1 MNNQNPKRSIRKSY
15 FITIISAIIGALF
28 LIVVTGGFN
37 QEDTT
42 ISKTLDEQK
51 TPEINLDDS
60 WPREVKVFNGTISIT
75 KKPQRILTASVGH
88 DELTVSLVN
97 LERLVGVAGIT
108 KDPTYSNVASL
119 VKNIPEVDRDPENIV
134 ALNPD
139 IIVTSQYFP
148 EESIKRLNDL
158 KITVVQTELAANI
171 KDQITNI
178 LLLGYIY
185 GEENRAEVL
194 SAEINKRYE
203 YIQSIT
209 ADKSQEQKK
218 KVASITRYSDQIWTA
233 GSNSTEGMIIDAA
246 GGINVASTS
255 GIIGNATTSIEG
267 LIRMEPEIIII
278 TQPKEFGGS
287 ELRDDLMTSDVTKQI
302 PAVMK
307 NQIYFMET
315 KHFTTLS
322 FWNIRGIEELA
333 KILWPDQVE
342 EQTFGGFSLPK

>member
-1 MNNQNPKRSIRKSY
+1 M
-15 FITIISAIIGALF
+15 
-28 LIVVTGGFN
+28 
-37 QEDTT
+37 
-42 ISKTLDEQK
+42 
-51 TPEINLDDS
+51 
-60 WPREVKVFNGTISIT
+60 
-75 KKPQRILTASVGH
+75 
-88 DELTVSLVN
+88 
-97 LERLVGVAGIT
+97 
-108 KDPTYSNVASL
+108 

-139 IIVTSQYFP
+139 LIVTSQYFP

-185 GEENRAEVL
+185 GEENRAEIL
-194 SAEINKRYE
+194 SGEINARYE
-203 YIQSIT
+203 YIRSIT
-209 ADKSQEQKK
+209 ADKNQEQKK

-267 LIRMEPEIIII
+267 LIKMEPEIIII

-287 ELRDDLMTSDVTKQI
+287 ELRNDLMTSDVTKQI

-333 KILWPDQVE
+333 KILWPDQLE

>member
-1 MNNQNPKRSIRKSY
+1 M
-15 FITIISAIIGALF
+15 
-28 LIVVTGGFN
+28 IVVTGGFN

-42 ISKTLDEQK
+42 ISKTVDELK
-51 TPEINLDDS
+51 PPEINLDDG
-60 WPREVKVFNGTISIT
+60 WPREVNVFNGTISIT

-88 DELTVSLVN
+88 DELTVSLVD

-139 IIVTSQYFP
+139 LIVTSQYFP

-185 GEENRAEVL
+185 GEENRAEIL
-194 SAEINKRYE
+194 SGEINARYE
-203 YIQSIT
+203 YIRSIT
-209 ADKSQEQKK
+209 ADKNQEQKK

>member
-1 MNNQNPKRSIRKSY
+1 MDTKNLTRSISKPY
-15 FITIISAIIGALF
+15 LITIISAIVGSLV
-28 LIVVTGGFN
+28 LIVIMNNLNKT
-37 QEDTT
+37 DTT
-42 ISKTLDEQK
+42 ISETLNQQESPV
-51 TPEINLDDS
+51 TNLEEN
-60 WPREVKVFNGTISIT
+60 WPREVSVFNGTISIL

-88 DELTVSLVN
+88 DELTISLVG
-97 LERLVGVAGIT
+97 LDRLVGVAGIT

-119 VKNIPEVDRDPENIV
+119 VKNIPEIDRDPENIV

-139 IIVTSQYFP
+139 IVVTSQYFP
-148 EESIKRLNDL
+148 EESIERLSDL

-171 KDQITNI
+171 KEQIENI

-185 GEENRAEVL
+185 GEEERANIL
-194 SAEINKRYE
+194 SLEISNRYE
-203 YIQSIT
+203 YIHSIT
-209 ADKSQEQKK
+209 KGKSQEEKK

-267 LIRMEPEIIII
+267 LIVMAPEIIII
-278 TQPKEFGGS
+278 TQPKEFGGA
-287 ELRDDLMTSDVTKQI
+287 ELRNDLITNEVTQKI
-302 PAVMK
+302 PAVME

-315 KHFTTLS
+315 RHFTTLS

-333 KILWPDQVE
+333 KILWPTHLE
-342 EQTFGGFSLPK
+342 KQTFGGFSLPK

>member
-1 MNNQNPKRSIRKSY
+1 MNTQNPKRSIRKSY

>member
-1 MNNQNPKRSIRKSY
+1 MNNQNPKRSIRKPY

-42 ISKTLDEQK
+42 ISKTVDELK
-51 TPEINLDDS
+51 PPEINLDDG
-60 WPREVKVFNGTISIT
+60 WPREVNVFNGTISIT

-88 DELTVSLVN
+88 DELTVSLVD

-139 IIVTSQYFP
+139 LIVTSQCFP

-185 GEENRAEVL
+185 GEENRAEIL
-194 SAEINKRYE
+194 SGIVRGCRAPKNPQHPK
-203 YIQSIT
+203 QLHCLCHDL
-209 ADKSQEQKK
+209 ADDSRAGMSNDAGAPRWAAGL
-218 KVASITRYSDQIWTA
+218 VA
-233 GSNSTEGMIIDAA
+233 GS
-246 GGINVASTS
+246 
-255 GIIGNATTSIEG
+255 
-267 LIRMEPEIIII
+267 
-278 TQPKEFGGS
+278 
-287 ELRDDLMTSDVTKQI
+287 
-302 PAVMK
+302 
-307 NQIYFMET
+307 
-315 KHFTTLS
+315 
-322 FWNIRGIEELA
+322 
-333 KILWPDQVE
+333 
-342 EQTFGGFSLPK
+342 